1 MSGNTIRDFMV
12 ALGFSV
18 DNAGAK
24 RMGDT
29 LQGVENKA
37 KSLNTVLLGLATGAV
52 IAVTKT
58 ASELD
63 KLYYSSQRIGASAS
77 NIRGFEAA
85 ITQMGGTA
93 GNALQ
98 TLESLAQKVR
108 QSPGYEGMVNNLG
121 VSTRDQNG
129 AMRDRV
135 EVMKDMS
142 KTLAGMEYYQA
153 NAYGSAMGIDE
164 TTLMAMRDP
173 AFLQNMEKYQKLQ
186 KEMGMSDDMA
196 KSGKDFMVQFRDVT
210 MTTKALAEVILMTA
224 GKALIPVLKIINTGL
239 QGAVKWFSA
248 LSPEIKGFLA
258 AGLKIATLVL
268 VFGGLFAALSKL
280 AGLVGMLKGL
290 LFVFRA
296 LNLAMLA
303 SPIGIV
309 LALAAAIGLL
319 YDDYQTWKN
328 GGKSLIDW
336 GEWAPGIETA
346 ISKIKEL
353 TGVIMDMF
361 ASFASH
367 PAETA
372 KGMFNSL
379 SRMMGGDDVFDET
392 PATLNPQAAPKAPAA
407 PKPPSKPIDPIGSLT
422 KLAADSIAGITNFV
436 TGGAKGLNNAMGGNK
451 LKLSEKDIIDIM
463 KVASTEVV
471 GSLKGNAFD
480 QQAAGVID
488 TILNRTASGK
498 YGKTVQDV
506 VNQRWAFSDINAP
519 RKGAYGS
526 VDKVPMSR
534 VSKRMESFVRDYL
547 TKRANGQ
554 ASSVGEDVSYA
565 NPYYL
570 QEASAATKAWVAE
583 VEAQAAKTGHRYG
596 AGKAVHVHGTPSA
609 DAHKKPLPYAVLI
622 EGVSNGANV
631 VPSGIPYRA
640 PAINS
645 VAPPVG
651 NPHKDQINQANI
663 KGNQTNAVSFQQKTD
678 IHVYGSE
685 NPQQTAQAV
694 QRQQDA
700 VNTQLARNARS
711 VIS

>member
-12 ALGFSV
+12 ALGFNI

-85 ITQMGGTA
+85 ISQMGGTA

-98 TLESLAQKVR
+98 TLESLAQKIR

-142 KTLAGMEYYQA
+142 KTLAGMDYYQA
-153 NAYGSAMGIDE
+153 NAYASAMGIDE
-164 TTLMAMRDP
+164 NTLMAMRDP

-186 KEMGMSDDMA
+186 KDMGMSDDMA
-196 KSGKDFMVQFRDVT
+196 KSGKDFMVQFRDIT
-210 MTTKALAEVILMTA
+210 MTVKALSEVILMTA

-239 QGAVKWFSA
+239 QSAIQWFSGLDPRLKA
-248 LSPEIKGFLA
+248 FLA
-258 AGLKIATLVL
+258 AGLKIAMLVL
-268 VFGGLFAALSKL
+268 IFGGLFAAISKL
-280 AGLVGMLKGL
+280 AGALSILKGL
-290 LFVFRA
+290 LFLFRA
-296 LNLAMLA
+296 LNLAILA
-303 SPIGIV
+303 SPIGLI
-309 LALAAAIGLL
+309 LALAAAIALL
-319 YDDYQTWKN
+319 WDDYQTWKN

-336 GEWAPGIETA
+336 GEWAGGIETA
-346 ISKIKEL
+346 ITRIKEL
-353 TGVIMDMF
+353 AEVIMGLRDK
-361 ASFASH
+361 AIELTTVGIEKTVNA
-367 PAETA
+367 AKTA
-372 KGMFNSL
+372 ATITQ
-379 SRMMGGDDVFDET
+379 DV
-392 PATLNPQAAPKAPAA
+392 AKAGVAA
-407 PKPPSKPIDPIGSLT
+407 
-422 KLAADSIAGITNFV
+422 V
-436 TGGAKGLNNAMGGNK
+436 TDGAKALNSAMGGNT
-451 LKLSEKDIIDIM
+451 LRLSEKDIIDIM

-471 GSLKGNAFD
+471 GSLKGKAFD

-498 YGKTVQDV
+498 YGKSVQDV

-534 VSKRMESFVRDYL
+534 VSKRMENFVRDYIA
-547 TKRANGQ
+547 KRANGQ

-609 DAHKKPLPYAVLI
+609 DADKKPKPFSIVIGGASSAPTVL
-622 EGVSNGANV
+622 GGGTYK
-631 VPSGIPYRA
+631 VPS
-640 PAINS
+640 INS
-645 VAPPVG
+645 ITAPTG
-651 NPHKDQINQANI
+651 NPHKDQVNQSTSRN
-663 KGNQTNAVSFQQKTD
+663 NQSNVVSMQQKTD
-678 IHVYGSE
+678 IHVYGSD
-685 NPQQTAQAV
+685 NPQQTALAV

>member
-12 ALGFSV
+12 ALGFSI

-29 LQGVENKA
+29 LQNVENKA

-63 KLYYSSQRIGASAS
+63 KLYYSSQRIGASAN

-85 ITQMGGTA
+85 IAQMGGTA

-153 NAYGSAMGIDE
+153 NAYASALGIDE
-164 TTLMAMRDP
+164 STLMAMRDP

-186 KEMGMSDDMA
+186 KEMGMSNGLA
-196 KSGKDFMVQFRDVT
+196 ESGKDFMVQFRDVT
-210 MTTKALAEVILMTA
+210 LTVKALSEVILMTA

-239 QGAVKWFSA
+239 QSAIQWFSGLDPRLKA
-248 LSPEIKGFLA
+248 FLA
-258 AGLKIATLVL
+258 TGLKIAMLAL
-268 VFGGLFAALSKL
+268 IFGGLFAAISKL
-280 AGLVGMLKGL
+280 AGVLSIIKGL
-290 LFVFRA
+290 LFLFRA
-296 LNLAMLA
+296 LNLAILA
-303 SPIGIV
+303 SPIGII
-309 LALAAAIGLL
+309 LALAAAIALL
-319 YDDYQTWKN
+319 WDDYQTWKN

-336 GEWAPGIETA
+336 GEWAGGIETA
-346 ISKIKEL
+346 IARIKDLAQVIMGLRDKAIEL
-353 TGVIMDMF
+353 TTTGIEKTVE
-361 ASFASH
+361 AAK
-367 PAETA
+367 TA
-372 KGMFNSL
+372 VQVTK
-379 SRMMGGDDVFDET
+379 DVAKT
-392 PATLNPQAAPKAPAA
+392 TVAA
-407 PKPPSKPIDPIGSLT
+407 
-422 KLAADSIAGITNFV
+422 V
-436 TGGAKGLNNAMGGNK
+436 TEGAKAINGAINGNA
-451 LKLSEKDIIDIM
+451 LHLSEKDIVDIM

-471 GSLKGNAFD
+471 GSLKGKNFE
-480 QQAAGVID
+480 QQAAGVVD

-498 YGKTVQDV
+498 YGKSVQDV

-519 RKGAYGS
+519 RKSAYGS

-534 VSKRMESFVRDYL
+534 VSKRMENFIRDYIA
-547 TKRANGQ
+547 KRANGQ

-570 QEASAATKAWVAE
+570 QEASKATKAWVAE

-596 AGKAVHVHGTPSA
+596 AGKAVHVHGTPKA
-609 DAHKKPLPYAVLI
+609 DAHKKPKPYSIVI
-622 EGVSNGANV
+622 SGAASADPQALGGSTYTV
-631 VPSGIPYRA
+631 

-645 VAPPVG
+645 IATPAG
-651 NPHKDQINQANI
+651 NPHKDQVNQSAA
-663 KGNQTNAVSFQQKTD
+663 GNNQSNVVSMQQKTD

-685 NPQQTAQAV
+685 NPQQTAMAV

-700 VNTQLARNARS
+700 VNTQMARNARS
-711 VIS
+711 VIN